1 MTLQTIPEENMP
13 LHACLAS
20 PQNIADKA
28 AYSCAKANIHAA
40 CSHAKLNHMNR
51 KHGFTIVEM
60 MVVVAILAILAMIAI
75 PSGIERIIREQVA
88 AAIPLAEAAK
98 EPAAAQWKATKTL
111 PVDNKEAGLP
121 AADKVVSNL
130 ISSLEV
136 DKGVIHMTFGNK
148 ARSILQGKV
157 LSIRPAVINESQAV
171 PVAWV
176 CGNAPAPAK
185 MTLLGDN
192 KTNIDAKFLP
202 FACK

>member
-1 MTLQTIPEENMP
+1 M
-13 LHACLAS
+13 
-20 PQNIADKA
+20 
-28 AYSCAKANIHAA
+28 
-40 CSHAKLNHMNR
+40 KLR
-51 KHGFTIVEM
+51 SFTAGFTIVEM
-60 MVVVAILAILAMIAI
+60 MVVVAILAILAMIAV

-111 PVDNKEAGLP
+111 PADNQAAGLP
-121 AADKVVSNL
+121 APDKVVSNL
-130 ISSLEV
+130 VSNLVV
-136 DKGVIHMTFGNK
+136 DNGVIHMTFGNK
-148 ARSILQGKV
+148 ARSLLQGKI
-157 LSIRPAVINESQAV
+157 LSIRPAVIEESSAV

-185 MTLLGDN
+185 MIVMGDN

>member
-1 MTLQTIPEENMP
+1 MTQLKSAREKTMP
-13 LHACLAS
+13 L
-20 PQNIADKA
+20 Q
-28 AYSCAKANIHAA
+28 ANIHEAS
-40 CSHAKLNHMNR
+40 SHAKMNHMKS
-51 KHGFTIVEM
+51 KHGFTVVEM
-60 MVVVAILAILAMIAI
+60 MVVVAILGILAMIAI

-111 PVDNKEAGLP
+111 PADNAEAGLP
-121 AADKVVSNL
+121 APDKVVSNL
-130 ISSLEV
+130 ISSLVV

-157 LSIRPAVINESQAV
+157 LSIRPAVIDESQAV

-185 MTLLGDN
+185 MTLLGAN

-202 FACK
+202 FSCK

>member
-1 MTLQTIPEENMP
+1 MTQLKSTREKTMLLQG
-13 LHACLAS
+13 
-20 PQNIADKA
+20 NIYEAF
-28 AYSCAKANIHAA
+28 
-40 CSHAKLNHMNR
+40 SHSITNSSKKML
-51 KHGFTIVEM
+51 GFTIVEM

-75 PSGIERIIREQVA
+75 PSALTRIIREQVA

-111 PVDNKEAGLP
+111 PADNKQAGLP

-130 ISSLEV
+130 ISTLVV
-136 DKGVIHMTFGNK
+136 DQGVIHMTFGNK
-148 ARSILQGKV
+148 ARSILQGKI
-157 LSIRPAVINESQAV
+157 LSIRPAVIEESQAV

-185 MTLLGDN
+185 MTLMGDN
-192 KTNIDAKFLP
+192 KTNIDAKYLP